1 MQQGIAFIER
11 KTRECIDYAIPKLR
25 EPTSDYARSSDLRPE
40 PYLAD
45 KPNLEK
51 ITLDGDLTFT
61 KKKGLWSPNHP

>member
-11 KTRECIDYAIPKLR
+11 KTRECIDCAIPKLR
-25 EPTSDYARSSDLRPE
+25 EPTSDYAKSSDFRPK
-40 PYLAD
+40 PSLVD

-61 KKKGLWSPNHP
+61 KKKGLWSPKHP